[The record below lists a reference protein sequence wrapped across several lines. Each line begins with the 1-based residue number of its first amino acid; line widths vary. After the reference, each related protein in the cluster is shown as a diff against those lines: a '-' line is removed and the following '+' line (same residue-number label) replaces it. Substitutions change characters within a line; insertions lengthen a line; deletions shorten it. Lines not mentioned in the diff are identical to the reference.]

1 MALRDQPI
9 ATQSQVPTASATVG
23 PFFPAHFIGATDHD
37 LTRRHPQGAQA
48 QGHMIYVTGRVFEAA
63 RVPRWN
69 TIIELCQAD
78 AQGIYAHPAD
88 PRHAQADPHFMGW
101 GRCATDQI
109 GAFSFLTVMPSG
121 YVDPLTQAKRAP
133 HLELSVSG
141 SGLMRRLRTTLFFAD
156 LVDNTHDPVWTV
168 VPPARRDAL
177 LLRAVAPIAQI
188 PCWSIDLVLQGESE
202 TPFFVD

>member
-1 MALRDQPI
+1 MALRDHPI
-9 ATQSQVPTASATVG
+9 AAQSAVPTASATVG

-48 QGHMIYVTGRVFEAA
+48 QGNMIYVTGRVFEAA

-69 TIIELCQAD
+69 TIIEMCQAD

-101 GRCATDQI
+101 GRCATDQT

-156 LVDNTHDPVWTV
+156 LVDKYTRSCLDSGATSAPRRVVVAFGGTDCTGPVLDDRSGL
-168 VPPARRDAL
+168 ARRK
-177 LLRAVAPIAQI
+177 
-188 PCWSIDLVLQGESE
+188 
-202 TPFFVD
+202 